1 MICMIYMGGE
11 VIEEIEDKNEFLS
24 ILKKNPG
31 VVVIKFGAEW
41 CAPCKAIH
49 DYLHEWFDKM
59 PEYVKCYD
67 LDVDDNF
74 EIYAYLKTKKQVS
87 SIPVILGWKKGNT
100 MIGPDYSVVGTDKT
114 KIDTFFSQVLGK

>member
-1 MICMIYMGGE
+1 MIYMGGE
-11 VIEEIEDKNEFLS
+11 VIEEIEDKADFFD
-24 ILKKNPG
+24 ILKRNTG

-41 CAPCKAIH
+41 CAPCKKVH
-49 DYLHEWFDKM
+49 DLLYEWFEKM
-59 PEYVKCYD
+59 PSSVACYD

-87 SIPVILGWKKGNT
+87 SIPVVLAWKKGNT

-114 KIDTFFSQVLGK
+114 KIDTFFSQVLGN